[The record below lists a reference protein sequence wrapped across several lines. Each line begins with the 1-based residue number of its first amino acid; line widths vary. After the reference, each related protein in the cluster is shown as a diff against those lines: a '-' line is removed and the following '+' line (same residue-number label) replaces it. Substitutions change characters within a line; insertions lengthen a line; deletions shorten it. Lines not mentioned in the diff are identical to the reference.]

1 MWAAVP
7 VPLPAL
13 TPAQASAFVRLAL
26 DNVRREFPRAEI
38 HLLNGPGDV
47 RPPRELHPAFY
58 GSYDWHSCVHQ
69 HWMLVRLVRLF
80 PELPE
85 KEAVHAVLRAHLSA
99 ENIAAEAAYL
109 ATPGRATFQRPYGWA
124 WFLKLEQEMRS
135 YDPEFA
141 ANLQPLARVI
151 REGFVSYLRALTYP
165 VRHGVHANSAFATGF
180 ALNWAR
186 SMDDQPLKLLCTSR
200 AAAWF
205 GHDHDYPGHLEPGG
219 EDFFSPALVEAGLMG
234 RILPQIAFAQWFARF
249 LPRLTQG
256 QPASL
261 LQPAAVSDPGDPKI
275 GHLIG
280 LNLNRAWVWRR
291 LAGLLPA
298 GDPAIPVCEAAA
310 ARHYEAAMP
319 MLDAHDFTRAHWLAS
334 FAVYALTE

>member
-1 MWAAVP
+1 MPLA
-7 VPLPAL
+7 LPAL
-13 TPAQASAFVRLAL
+13 TPAQASAFAQLGLA
-26 DNVRREFPRAEI
+26 NVRREYP
-38 HLLNGPGDV
+38 HLQQHMLNGPEDIMEV
-47 RPPRELHPAFY
+47 RALHPAFY

-69 HWMLVRLVRLF
+69 HWMLVRLLRLF
-80 PELPE
+80 PGLPE
-85 KEAVHAVLRAHLSA
+85 KEAVHAVLRGHLSA

-109 ATPGRATFQRPYGWA
+109 AAPGRGAFQRPYGWS
-124 WFLKLEQEMRS
+124 WLLKLEQELRGHAAES
-135 YDPEFA
+135 A
-141 ANLQPLARVI
+141 ANLQPLVRVI
-151 REGFVSYLRALTYP
+151 RAGFDAYLRALTYP
-165 VRHGVHANSAFATGF
+165 VRHGVHTNTAFATGF

-186 SMDDQPLKLLCTSR
+186 SVDDQPLKLLCTSR

-205 GHDHDYPGHLEPGG
+205 GRDHDYPGHLEPGG

-234 RILPQIAFAQWFARF
+234 RILPQMAFAQWFARF
-249 LPRLTQG
+249 LPRLGQG

-291 LAGLLPA
+291 LAGLLPE
-298 GDPAIPVCEAAA
+298 GDPLIPVCEAAA
-310 ARHYEAAMP
+310 ARHYEAALP

>member
-1 MWAAVP
+1 MSA
-7 VPLPAL
+7 PLPAL
-13 TPAQASAFVRLAL
+13 TPVQASAFARLAL
-26 DNVRREFPRAEI
+26 ENVRREYPRAEM
-38 HLLNGPGDV
+38 HVLNAAADARG
-47 RPPRELHPAFY
+47 PRELHPAFY

-69 HWMLVRLVRLF
+69 HWMMVRLVRLF

-85 KEAVHAVLRAHLSA
+85 KEEVHAVLREHLSA

-109 ATPGRATFQRPYGWA
+109 RAPGRGAIQRPYGWA
-124 WFLKLEQEMRS
+124 WLLKLEQEMRA
-135 YDPEFA
+135 YDAEFA
-141 ANLQPLARVI
+141 KNLQPLVKVI
-151 REGFVSYLRALTYP
+151 RDGFISYLRALTYP

-186 SMDDQPLKLLCTSR
+186 SVDDQPLKLLCTSR

-205 GHDHDYPGHLEPGG
+205 GHDKDYPAHLEPSG

-234 RILPQIAFAQWFARF
+234 RILPQMAFAQWFARF
-249 LPRLTQG
+249 LPHLVAG

-261 LQPAAVSDPGDPKI
+261 LQPAAVSHPEDPKI

-291 LAGLLPA
+291 LATVLPA
-298 GDPAIPVCEAAA
+298 GDELIPICEVAA
-310 ARHYEAAMP
+310 ARHFEAALP
-319 MLDAHDFTRAHWLAS
+319 LLDAHDFTRAHWLAS